1 MTEILPIW
9 DPKAC
14 IPRDEILSG
23 SLSESELALNLSAV
37 IKGIAKP
44 PYDNPKSFFEA
55 TYQTQS
61 MKEIIIDVS
70 GKLSG
75 TKPDVNPIIL
85 LDVGFGGGKK
95 NPILK
100 LTKPQKNNIVHD

>member
-1 MTEILPIW
+1 MAEILPIW

-14 IPRDEILSG
+14 VPRDEILSG

-55 TYQTQS
+55 TYQTRS
-61 MKEIIIDVS
+61 MKEIIITDMH
-70 GKLSG
+70 
-75 TKPDVNPIIL
+75 
-85 LDVGFGGGKK
+85 F
-95 NPILK
+95 
-100 LTKPQKNNIVHD
+100 